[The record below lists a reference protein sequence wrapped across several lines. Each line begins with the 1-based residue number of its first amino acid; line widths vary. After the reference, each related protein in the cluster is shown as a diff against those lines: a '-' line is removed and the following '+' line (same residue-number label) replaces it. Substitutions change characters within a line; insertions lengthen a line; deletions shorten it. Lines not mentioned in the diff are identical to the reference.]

1 MKSKLLNAGLII
13 SSLMGYLEWGGNNS
27 MFLFEGEL
35 DVLTKLWKDPLSALH
50 PFTLMPLIGQVLLV
64 FTLFQKK
71 PSKLITYIG
80 IACIGLLLL
89 FMLVIGAVGTN
100 FKVLVS
106 VVPFWVLVYLVIRH
120 NRKMMS

>member
-1 MKSKLLNAGLII
+1 
-13 SSLMGYLEWGGNNS
+13 